1 MLAIIEPETPQQF
14 DDVRQLCWEY
24 RDFLIGLGGKS
35 AQVCLR
41 AYPHDQ
47 YDALMQTLETYHARP
62 DGGLRLAI
70 FRGEPVGCGMFQK
83 FEPGTAEIKRVFV
96 REAARGTGA
105 GRGIMNALIRDCR
118 DRGYDR
124 ILMDTGK
131 ILTGRTRA
139 VQFAGVCAARPLS
152 GISQERVQP
161 ADIFRDGP
169 QGISVGPTGSAPRKL
184 NVN

>member
-83 FEPGTAEIKRVFV
+83 FEPDTAEIKRVFV

-131 ILTGRTRA
+131 ILT
-139 VQFAGVCAARPLS
+139 AARGLYSSLGFAQRGPY
-152 GISQERVQP
+152 QEFHKNAFNLLTYFEMDLRESPSVRPGQHP
-161 ADIFRDGP
+161 A
-169 QGISVGPTGSAPRKL
+169 
-184 NVN
+184 N